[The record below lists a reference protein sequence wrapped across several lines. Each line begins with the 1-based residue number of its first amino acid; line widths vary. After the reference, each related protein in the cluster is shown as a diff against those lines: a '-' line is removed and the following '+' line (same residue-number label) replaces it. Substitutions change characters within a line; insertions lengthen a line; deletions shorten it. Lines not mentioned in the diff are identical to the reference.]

1 MAKSKT
7 GNAKVKGQ
15 VIAEYEG
22 LTISVFPQKAKR
34 TGKNRMWLQVRQ
46 NSDVKR
52 WRVAASLSYARS
64 ADIQWVEEPGK
75 DSSK

>member
-1 MAKSKT
+1 MAKTTT

-15 VIAEYEG
+15 VVAEYEG
-22 LTISVFPQKAKR
+22 LTISVLLQKAKR
-34 TGKNRMWLQVRQ
+34 TGKDRLWVQVRQ

-64 ADIQWVEEPGK
+64 ADIEFVEEPGK
-75 DSSK
+75 SAK